1 MFSSHSTFLHRAR
14 CVCVCAYAC
23 VWVCVSGCT
32 YAWGSLSSSS
42 ADSFGLGC
50 KLCVCA
56 VSLTHTHT
64 QSSIT
69 AQGHVEKL
77 SKNSPN
83 NKWQTQQKK
92 RVQNLHYVIV
102 IDTLLAGFG
111 FVALSILHK
120 GEWKRETQRGEGK
133 TRQTKAVSVFNL
145 QKETSKSGLGTSLS
159 LSALTIIAA
168 AAAAA
173 ALY

>member
-23 VWVCVSGCT
+23 VWVCVSLGVLMLEDHLVQAQLIAS
-32 YAWGSLSSSS
+32 AWP
-42 ADSFGLGC
+42 ASF
-50 KLCVCA
+50 VCA
-56 VSLTHTHT
+56 LSRSHT
-64 QSSIT
+64 QT
-69 AQGHVEKL
+69 HRAQLPLRVMLRNCPKTV
-77 SKNSPN
+77 
-83 NKWQTQQKK
+83 QTTNDKHNKK

-120 GEWKRETQRGEGK
+120 GEWKRETERGEGK

>member
-14 CVCVCAYAC
+14 SVCVCAYAC

-42 ADSFGLGC
+42 ADSFGLAC

-56 VSLTHTHT
+56 VSLTHTYT
-64 QSSIT
+64 ELNYRSGSCWEIVQKQS
-69 AQGHVEKL
+69 K
-77 SKNSPN
+77 
-83 NKWQTQQKK
+83 QQMTNTTKK

-120 GEWKRETQRGEGK
+120 GEWKRETERGEGK